1 MIQTPHD
8 TNSIE
13 PSPEKEMLFELEG
26 NVYIVQ
32 KENGIVVGKEVLD
45 GKIVLE
51 CVLLCLKR
59 GMDQLEEGEKK

>member
-1 MIQTPHD
+1 
-8 TNSIE
+8 
-13 PSPEKEMLFELEG
+13 MLFELEG